1 MATEMDVLSAI
12 NQLGFEGLGNLFYGT
27 WNGYAVTL
35 RKISAKTFYLDVAVH
50 MEKVPVGL
58 RKALARATKEKGL
71 RIGGVEMINKRR
83 VTFSLSFKGKDE
95 TLPRLQERL
104 DAATAALRENGV
116 APADTCAVTGAAR
129 PDSLCLVN
137 VNGALCFQ
145 PVCAAAIREQGAQ
158 VREKAAENEA
168 NGSYALGILGAALGL
183 LVGLI
188 PSMLLLLS
196 TQYISAWLFALVPIC
211 AMFGY
216 KLFKGRMSR
225 GSIVIVIVL
234 SLLGV
239 VLIPYLELVVYFVKD
254 AGFTLGQSFDIARA
268 YMTHPEFL
276 SEISGELL
284 QLLLFMG
291 LGILV
296 AWRFMSNQTNG
307 SAMQNSEAQLATLR
321 PNPAYQ
327 PQDDVYRQF

>member
-27 WNGYAVTL
+27 WKGYAVTL
-35 RKISAKTFYLDVAVH
+35 RKISAKTFYLDVAVR
-50 MEKVPVGL
+50 MEKVPAGL
-58 RKALARATKEKGL
+58 RRALARGIKEKGVRL
-71 RIGGVEMINKRR
+71 GGIELINKKR
-83 VTFSLSFKGKDE
+83 VVFSVSFKGSDQA
-95 TLPRLQERL
+95 LPRLQERL
-104 DAATAALRENGV
+104 DAAAAALRENGIS
-116 APADTCAVTGAAR
+116 PADTCAISGAAR

-137 VNGALCFQ
+137 VNGALCYQ
-145 PVCAAAIREQGAQ
+145 PVCAAAVREQGTQ
-158 VREKAAENEA
+158 VRAKAEENEV
-168 NGSYALGILGAALGL
+168 NGSYAMGVLGAALGM

-188 PSMLLLLS
+188 PNLL
-196 TQYISAWLFALVPIC
+196 TIIYAEMISAWLFALVPIC

-216 KLFKGRMSR
+216 KLFKGKMSR
-225 GSIVIVIVL
+225 GSIVIVIVM

-239 VLIPYLELVVYFVKD
+239 VLIPYLELVIFLVKD
-254 AGFTLGQSFDIARA
+254 SGFTLGQAFEIAWL
-268 YMTHPEFL
+268 YMTQAEFL
-276 SEISGELL
+276 SEIRGEFL

-307 SAMQNSEAQLATLR
+307 SAMQNSEAQLASLR

-327 PQDDVYRQF
+327 ENDAYRQV